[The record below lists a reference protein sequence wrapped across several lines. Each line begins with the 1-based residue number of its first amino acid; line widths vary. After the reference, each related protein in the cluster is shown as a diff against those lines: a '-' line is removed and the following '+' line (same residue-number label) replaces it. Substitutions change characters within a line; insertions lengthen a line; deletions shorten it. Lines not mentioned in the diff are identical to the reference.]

1 MAFFSTIRRQPFVAA
16 SGVLRVGPE
25 LPSVHCTDAPDD
37 FAKVHSVDA
46 TAAAKQISELAAVAP
61 TSAGS

>member
-1 MAFFSTIRRQPFVAA
+1 
-16 SGVLRVGPE
+16 LRVGPE
-25 LPSVHCTDAPDD
+25 LPSVNCTDAPDD